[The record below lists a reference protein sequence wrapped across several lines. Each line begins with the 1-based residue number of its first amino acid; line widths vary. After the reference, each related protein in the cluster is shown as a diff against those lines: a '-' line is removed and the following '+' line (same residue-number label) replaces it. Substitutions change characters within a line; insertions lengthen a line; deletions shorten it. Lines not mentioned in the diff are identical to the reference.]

1 MHRAA
6 ARGDALVARNESN
19 KFIRC
24 ERGRNVCATLPH
36 EANDV
41 ANSELT
47 HAHLSTRLVHADS
60 AGDERDSSVA
70 PPIYPSVTY
79 RADSAA
85 QFREMAT
92 EPRHARFY
100 ARYGSPTHE
109 RVEALLAEIEGAEA
123 ALLLGSGMAAICC
136 TVLAHL
142 KAGDHVVAQ
151 RSHYMG
157 TTQLVS
163 NVLARYGVT
172 GTLVEQSD
180 AGAFAAALRP
190 ETRMILLESP
200 SNPLLQ
206 LTDLAA
212 IARLAR
218 ARGIVTMADTTFA
231 TPVNQN
237 PIALGVDL
245 VVHSATKFLGGHHD
259 LLAGMVAGTKEAIE
273 RVWEL
278 SIVLGCNLGAF
289 ESWLLLRGLRTL
301 SLRVERQNDTA
312 LAVARHLETHPAV
325 AIVHYPGLASHP
337 QHTLARTQMRGY
349 GGVLS
354 FAVRGGQAA
363 ALAVMQRLKLFTQAV
378 SLGGIEALAMHAAT
392 TWAGTLSE
400 EQMLSTGVDPALIR
414 ISVGLEDPRD
424 LIADL
429 DQALA
434 A

>member
-1 MHRAA
+1 MVPP
-6 ARGDALVARNESN
+6 D
-19 KFIRC
+19 K
-24 ERGRNVCATLPH
+24 PPPQ
-36 EANDV
+36 
-41 ANSELT
+41 
-47 HAHLSTRLVHADS
+47 LSTQLVHADCGLDADTS
-60 AGDERDSSVA
+60 IA

-79 RADSAA
+79 RAESAA

-92 EPRHARFY
+92 EARHARFY
-100 ARYGSPTHE
+100 ARYGSPTHA
-109 RVEALLAEIEGAEA
+109 RVEALLAQIEGAEA
-123 ALLLGSGMAAICC
+123 GLLLGSGMAAISC
-136 TVLAHL
+136 TVLAQL
-142 KAGDHVVAQ
+142 EAGAHVVAQ

-157 TTQLVS
+157 TTQLVTG
-163 NVLARYGVT
+163 VLARYGVDST
-172 GTLVEQSD
+172 VVEQSD
-180 AGAFAAALRP
+180 IAAFNAAIRP

-212 IARLAR
+212 IARIAR
-218 ARGIVTMADTTFA
+218 SRGIVTLADNTFA

-259 LLAGMVAGTKEAIE
+259 LLAGVVVGSRSTLKRI
-273 RVWEL
+273 WEM

-301 SLRVERQNDTA
+301 ALRVERQNVTA
-312 LAVARHLETHPAV
+312 LAVARYLESHPAV
-325 AIVHYPGLASHP
+325 EQVYYPGLASHP
-337 QHTLARTQMRGY
+337 QHALAAAQMRGF

-354 FAVRGGQAA
+354 FTLRGGKAA
-363 ALAVMQRLKLFTQAV
+363 ALAAMEKMRLFAQAV

-392 TWAGTLSE
+392 TWAGTLSD
-400 EQMLSTGVDPALIR
+400 EQLRVAGVDPGLIR
-414 ISVGLEDPRD
+414 ISVGLEAPAD